1 MPPIPPPG
9 TELLPEDGGACAAGP
24 PQPPPAPPATH
35 LKPND
40 DAFGRVVL
48 GDAPGDVKRRGEA
61 YMFWC
66 MDRPTQ
72 DAALRPLAG
81 CGGGGSAPPPAWLAA
96 AGGAGAAAAASA
108 AAGEGADGEPILIAM
123 MAGDA
128 AEWVEGAPD
137 DEVLGAVM
145 EALRS
150 LFGAEAVPKPVA
162 HTVTRWRSDP
172 WARGS
177 YSHLPPGAHGMHYDA
192 MAAPVGDAVF
202 WAGEAT
208 NRHHPTTAAGAF
220 DSGLREAVRIA
231 RVHGRTR
238 DPAVVALLAAREAR
252 LAALGGALS

>member
-1 MPPIPPPG
+1 
-9 TELLPEDGGACAAGP
+9 
-24 PQPPPAPPATH
+24 
-35 LKPND
+35 
-40 DAFGRVVL
+40 
-48 GDAPGDVKRRGEA
+48 
-61 YMFWC
+61 
-66 MDRPTQ
+66 
-72 DAALRPLAG
+72 
-81 CGGGGSAPPPAWLAA
+81 
-96 AGGAGAAAAASA
+96 
-108 AAGEGADGEPILIAM
+108 M